1 MKRLL
6 LVEDNQG
13 DVELLR
19 LRMSDGRSPP
29 PRIAVAET
37 LAEGIATY
45 AREGADAVLLDMALP
60 DSTGL
65 ETVET
70 FRKAAPAAPVIV
82 LTGLNDLDI
91 AVAAL
96 RVGADDYLVKGE
108 LTPELLRRSVFYAL
122 ERRRLSERARRAIDS
137 RDEILRIVSHDMR
150 NHMATVI
157 AGLHLIKTDVAE
169 DKRTRR
175 LAQIEKAAMTI
186 RRLIGDLIDV
196 DALDKGTL
204 HVERAPCDA
213 ASLIEAAQASF
224 APVAERR
231 KLRLEAGAQCRGVDV
246 LCDRERILQVLGN
259 LLNNAIKFTPEGGSI
274 ELSCASDDGKVRFS
288 VRDTGPGI
296 PEEQIDRVFER
307 FFRGSQQSQEGL
319 GLGLTVAR
327 ALVEA
332 HGGVIGVSS
341 KPGEG
346 ALFWFTLPVAR

>member
-13 DVELLR
+13 DAELFR
-19 LRMSDGRSPP
+19 LRVSDGRSLPP
-29 PRIAVAET
+29 QIAVAET
-37 LAEGIATY
+37 LAEGIAAY
-45 AREGADAVLLDMALP
+45 ARDGADAVLLDMALP

-65 ETVET
+65 ETVEA

-82 LTGLNDLDI
+82 LTGLDDLET

-108 LTPELLRRSVFYAL
+108 LTTDLLRRSVSYAV
-122 ERRRLSERARRAIDS
+122 ERRRLSERARLAIDS

-157 AGLHLIKTDVAE
+157 AGLQLLKAEVAE
-169 DKRTRR
+169 DKRARR
-175 LAQIEKAAMTI
+175 LDQIEKAAQTI

-196 DALDKGTL
+196 DALEKGTL
-204 HVERAPCDA
+204 HVALAACDA
-213 ASLIEAAQASF
+213 ASLIEASHAAF

-231 KLRLEAGAQCRGVDV
+231 RLQLLAGARCRGVDV
-246 LCDRERILQVLGN
+246 LCDRQRILQVLGN

-274 ELSCASDDGKVRFS
+274 ELSCAADVGKVRFS

-296 PEEQIDRVFER
+296 SEDQLGRVFER
-307 FFRGSQQSQEGL
+307 FFRGSQQSLEGL

-327 ALVEA
+327 ALVAA
-332 HGGVIGVSS
+332 HGGAIGVVS
-341 KPGEG
+341 KPGQG
-346 ALFWFTLPVAR
+346 ADFWFTLPVAP